1 MDASSIIG
9 TIIVILT
16 GFTTYMGFSRTKYFE
31 DSEFHVD
38 KILIN
43 KEYRRLVSSGFLHV
57 SWLHFGFNMIALA
70 SFSLSL
76 EQILGLQKF
85 ILIYFCSLVG
95 GNLLALYIHRNHGNY
110 RAVGASGAISGVV
123 LSSIIL
129 FPEGEISLILLPYGI
144 KSWIFGLVF
153 ILLSI
158 FGIKSG
164 KDNIGHEAHLGGA
177 LVGVLVTLLLQ
188 PSILQTNWWIVA
200 LIVIPVAAFLLL
212 IIKNPAVLMIDNYWG
227 ETLSAAR
234 SRKKRVPETADKE
247 VNLNS
252 LLEKIKKEGIE
263 SLSRSEKK
271 QLDKLKDEI

>member
-1 MDASSIIG
+1 
-9 TIIVILT
+9 
-16 GFTTYMGFSRTKYFE
+16 MGFSRPKYFE

-43 KEYRRLVSSGFLHV
+43 KEYRRLLSSGFLHV
-57 SWLHFGFNMIALA
+57 NWLHFAFNMIALA

-76 EQILGLQKF
+76 EHTLGLQKF
-85 ILIYFCSLVG
+85 ILLYFCSLVG

-123 LSSIIL
+123 LASIIL

-153 ILLSI
+153 IVLSI

-188 PSILQTNWWIVA
+188 PSILQTNWWIVV
-200 LIVIPVAAFLLL
+200 LVVLPVAAFLLL

-227 ETLSAAR
+227 ETLRSASNR
-234 SRKKRVPETADKE
+234 TKRVPKTANKE
-247 VNLNS
+247 VSLNS
-252 LLEKIKKEGIE
+252 LLEKIKKEEVGKKAIGEIE
-263 SLSRSEKK
+263 R
-271 QLDKLKDEI
+271 